1 MNMIKKYKFNF
12 DDKLPS
18 DKKIIACSVI
28 RAVRAVFH
36 ENNTYYPQI
45 FLDEGLH
52 KLQILQKVCYDRID
66 VSEGINVNKTT
77 KSKKCNV
84 CHYWYFF

>member
-1 MNMIKKYKFNF
+1 MNMIKKYKFNSH
-12 DDKLPS
+12 DKLPS

-52 KLQILQKVCYDRID
+52 KLQIVQKFYVTIELTFLKELILIR
-66 VSEGINVNKTT
+66 
-77 KSKKCNV
+77 
-84 CHYWYFF
+84 